1 MLRLPGQEADVR
13 RTDKTKMSAPRQ
25 TRQTLRMEELRDQEA
40 RAAAAPK
47 AKTLTT
53 NSKMDGGA
61 HASSGASRELLQSIA
76 ARLDAKLQKHAKGSW
91 AKLFFAVDHDGSE
104 RVEFHEF
111 KALLRNKTTDT
122 IMPGLE
128 LGKKVVSDPE
138 LRMLWTSADADR
150 SGFVTAP
157 EFKLFIQNAEEPPA
171 AEETEEEWLSQ
182 EALWS
187 IAHRLEKKLQRYAK
201 GSWMKLFFVIDKD
214 GSGRICER
222 EFEALVR
229 NKAYGTAHPGLEI
242 PKEEISD
249 EELHL
254 LWKSADED
262 GSGKVTAAEFKD
274 FFNKLMDHHA
284 NAVRPATPPE
294 RRRAAVVEVAPDPR
308 VAAGRARA
316 LRYALGLERDAD
328 ALLEAKSALEAKVEA
343 LELRLEGER
352 AAFAAKQLADEAAKQ
367 AAIAAKDGELDA
379 AEATRASEVGRL
391 ETKNAALAEAA
402 AAAAADAADAKA
414 DRDRLLGKFDALEAE
429 LDDARVRSDAGLRR
443 AASCVRAVQ
452 DAVGGAMGLKTEPAL
467 RVRFELDAA
476 RWSLSSPTNRFE
488 QRSRERPLARDAA
501 SATAAAALNIV
512 RHYGE
517 KPRKPADRRDDKPSF
532 FSGAHGAVLLKP
544 GFGLPKLDAA
554 RAPTLVERAAAAQRE
569 PPRPAPP
576 AAEPPGGGS
585 GRRRSSGSSRRPP
598 SPPPRSS

>member
-13 RTDKTKMSAPRQ
+13 RTDKTKMNAPRQ

-104 RVEFHEF
+104 RVEFH
-111 KALLRNKTTDT
+111 D
-122 IMPGLE
+122 
-128 LGKKVVSDPE
+128 
-138 LRMLWTSADADR
+138 
-150 SGFVTAP
+150 GFVTAP
-157 EFKLFIQNAEEPPA
+157 EFKLFIQNVLANHPDAPPPKPEPAKPEPEAAVEEADEAAAPKPAVHAPPYFGPEAEEPPA

-214 GSGRICER
+214 GSEGFAAR
-222 EFEALVR
+222 VR
-229 NKAYGTAHPGLEI
+229 GA
-242 PKEEISD
+242 
-249 EELHL
+249 
-254 LWKSADED
+254 
-262 GSGKVTAAEFKD
+262 
-274 FFNKLMDHHA
+274 
-284 NAVRPATPPE
+284 
-294 RRRAAVVEVAPDPR
+294 RR
-308 VAAGRARA
+308 GARA
-316 LRYALGLERDAD
+316 TF
-328 ALLEAKSALEAKVEA
+328 
-343 LELRLEGER
+343 EGER

-379 AEATRASEVGRL
+379 AGGGGEVGRL
-391 ETKNAALAEAA
+391 ETEERFAEAA

-443 AASCVRAVQ
+443 AASSRRARAGRARRHGPQ
-452 DAVGGAMGLKTEPAL
+452 DGAGAPRAL
-467 RVRFELDAA
+467 RIDAA

-488 QRSRERPLARDAA
+488 QRSRERPVTPRFSLTAATAATARSSSSTSRAARALALARDAA

-512 RHYGE
+512 RHWREAAETRG
-517 KPRKPADRRDDKPSF
+517 PADDKPSF

-554 RAPTLVERAAAAQRE
+554 RATLVERAAAAQRE

-576 AAEPPGGGS
+576 AAEPPAEAAAAKLQAQEGRR
-585 GRRRSSGSSRRPP
+585 GRRRG
-598 SPPPRSS
+598 PRN